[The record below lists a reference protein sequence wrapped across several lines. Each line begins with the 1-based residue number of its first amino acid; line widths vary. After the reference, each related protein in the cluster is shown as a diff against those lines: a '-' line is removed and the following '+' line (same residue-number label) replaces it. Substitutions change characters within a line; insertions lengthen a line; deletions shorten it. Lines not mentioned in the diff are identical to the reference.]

1 MIAIK
6 HRYSKQKLCEF
17 DVATIKEA
25 AEQGKANLRCAN
37 LSGAD
42 LSGADLR
49 GADLRG
55 ADLVNADLVNADLSG
70 ANLRDAD
77 LRDADLD
84 FSAMPLWCGDL
95 KAGYD
100 DRQVIQQLYH
110 VLSHAR
116 HSPNVGPSLKQ
127 ALLTPAL
134 IALANEFHRVHE
146 CGELEALE
154 PEAGND

>member
-1 MIAIK
+1 M
-6 HRYSKQKLCEF
+6 
-17 DVATIKEA
+17 VTIRNRFNGSVITE
-25 AEQGKANLRCAN
+25 LDDLTRCALSGAN

-42 LSGADLR
+42 LSG
-49 GADLRG
+49 
-55 ADLVNADLVNADLSG
+55 
-70 ANLRDAD
+70 
-77 LRDADLD
+77 ADLD

-100 DRQVIQQLYH
+100 DKQVLQQLYH